1 MQCKCI
7 FVIKFVWYHPI
18 DFTNIKKKRRCTRHW
33 ICLPISWMYMYV
45 EMPYTFVHWYNILF
59 NRALTP
65 ENVML
70 QMKYRYD
77 REIDRCQRYFYFK
90 RTIKISTFII
100 VLENINVIW
109 TYFLRSALRKIM
121 ERDDTSSKRL
131 VLCVSSVQRAEST
144 NPTTPSSKQTVLDPE
159 VCLITV
165 LIISK
170 SLLNTFDYLYGY
182 NFEM

>member
-1 MQCKCI
+1 M
-7 FVIKFVWYHPI
+7 
-18 DFTNIKKKRRCTRHW
+18 D
-33 ICLPISWMYMYV
+33 MYV
-45 EMPYTFVHWYNILF
+45 ILPSRYTFCIAVISSLN

-90 RTIKISTFII
+90 RTIYTIIIYIYYSTCSR
-100 VLENINVIW
+100 NYSCDW

-144 NPTTPSSKQTVLDPE
+144 NPATPSSKQTVLDPE
-159 VCLITV
+159 VCLLAI

-170 SLLNTFDYLYGY
+170 SLSTFDYLYGY
-182 NFEM
+182 NFEL

>member
-1 MQCKCI
+1 
-7 FVIKFVWYHPI
+7 
-18 DFTNIKKKRRCTRHW
+18 
-33 ICLPISWMYMYV
+33 
-45 EMPYTFVHWYNILF
+45 
-59 NRALTP
+59 
-65 ENVML
+65 
-70 QMKYRYD
+70 MKYRYD
-77 REIDRCQRYFYFK
+77 REIDRCQRYFCFK

-170 SLLNTFDYLYGY
+170 SLLSTFDYLYGY
-182 NFEM
+182 NFEMQGWMCFVLGFFLCTLFNKSSLLQMVNFLKFFTF